1 MRNAR
6 GSMMPSACVPL
17 GDGFPKALQA
27 ALGVGRIKHGVL
39 TAEHPQG
46 DCLVDEGPCG
56 AGGAEPAGTRSCV
69 KCLDP
74 PASRLSEAGPDTD
87 RRARPVFR
95 YQPAFTPL

>member
-6 GSMMPSACVPL
+6 GSMMPSACVPF